1 MKKIC
6 LALVFT
12 IGCASLPTVKFNW
25 ATLIADAQFGV
36 TEACSQNWIP
46 VNACTLIT
54 DALTAASAA
63 IAKDPS
69 MAQAIISKI
78 ITDIEAILQ
87 NRSNI
92 VNPNQDP
99 TNGVDYIDWLRNPS

>member
-1 MKKIC
+1 MRKIC
-6 LALVFT
+6 LALIFT
-12 IGCASLPTVKFNW
+12 TACASVPLHPINW

-46 VNACTLIT
+46 ANACTLIT

-69 MAQAIISKI
+69 MAQAIINKI

-87 NRSNI
+87 NRSNV

-99 TNGVDYIDWLRNPS
+99 TNGIDYIDWLRKQ